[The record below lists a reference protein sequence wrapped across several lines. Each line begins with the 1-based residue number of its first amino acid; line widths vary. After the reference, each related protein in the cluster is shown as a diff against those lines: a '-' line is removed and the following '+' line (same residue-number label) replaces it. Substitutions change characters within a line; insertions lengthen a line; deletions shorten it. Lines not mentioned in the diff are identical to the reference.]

1 MRRLAPAFVVPA
13 IAALA
18 LLAWPAAAQ
27 KLPGTPD
34 SAAISGG
41 TYSVDPDHTLVR
53 FEVDHFGI
61 TPYTGIFGDV
71 TGTLTLDPATP
82 DAARL
87 DISIPLAKVTTA
99 SPGLTSHLLRAG
111 KDGGL
116 PDFFGPTPQPARFV
130 STSVSA
136 TAQGATITGS
146 LTLNGVTRPVTL
158 HARLYGAG
166 TMPERMGGK
175 ENIGF
180 RATTTI
186 RRSAFGI
193 SYGVPMVSDDVSL
206 DIIAAFTK

>member
-1 MRRLAPAFVVPA
+1 MRSFAPTLLTTA
-13 IAALA
+13 IAALG
-18 LLAWPAAAQ
+18 LLAAPVQAQ

-34 SAAISGG
+34 STAISGG

-61 TPYTGIFGDV
+61 TPYTGVFGDV
-71 TGTLTLDPATP
+71 TGTLTLNPATP
-82 DAARL
+82 DTASL
-87 DISIPLAKVTTA
+87 DITIPVAKVTTA

-116 PDFFGPTPQPARFV
+116 PDFFGPAPQPARFV
-130 STSVSA
+130 STSVST
-136 TAQGATITGS
+136 TAQGATITGN

-180 RATTTI
+180 RATATI

-193 SYGVPMVSDDVSL
+193 SYGVPMVSDDVML